1 MLSSL
6 SLGFLSY
13 SLRRF
18 TRSEETSDSYG
29 KMGAGRKSSLLQK
42 LVQNQTVIKV
52 LPTIPGHYDGR
63 KVDFATKENTYGAS
77 DKSVL
82 INNKKRFDKIEA
94 LPVDAKD
101 SANPLR
107 EKMAK
112 KLHTVQVLPVL
123 PKNFVLGQLKRK
135 ADSPDSNRESEKG
148 ALAGEQK
155 IHEKTEVSP
164 FKSTEKKTNPLTS
177 TVEKKPDTLG
187 IPLAATSSAS
197 VPKKTMLGVKQL
209 VGSRSKSDRSVVVD
223 SKERPQGSQSPPTQA
238 KSSLAIGEESGVLD
252 SNKIQKDENK
262 IDSEGEKS
270 LVETVRQRRLSLSH
284 SFHDMSSNSS
294 LSEGETVA
302 PHGKKKKRTKRRSSP
317 RLEGAFEPAEILRK
331 SESRES
337 IKERIKDRRRMSQG
351 LPELSKSSASSLE
364 EDGEGTFIDVGSSHD
379 EIKRDLIDSTK
390 KRRRTSQGL
399 PVSAQSSTSNSEG
412 EEVVK
417 SRDTHG
423 AETQELGGSHILI
436 EGVKNVL
443 KKIVTAVKLPG
454 MFISGQGTS
463 ATSRNSLSST
473 DIVHVKVEDAE
484 DVEIDS
490 ESEMEMGRES
500 DNESVSFHS
509 LGVGEDETD

>member
-18 TRSEETSDSYG
+18 TRSKETSDSYG
-29 KMGAGRKSSLLQK
+29 KTEARRQSSWLQK
-42 LVQNQTVIKV
+42 LAQNQPLIEV

-82 INNKKRFDKIEA
+82 INNKKRFDKIDA

-123 PKNFVLGQLKRK
+123 PKNFVLGHLKRK
-135 ADSPDSNRESEKG
+135 ADSPDSNTESEKG
-148 ALAGEQK
+148 AL
-155 IHEKTEVSP
+155 VS
-164 FKSTEKKTNPLTS
+164 TMD
-177 TVEKKPDTLG
+177 KKPDALG
-187 IPLAATSSAS
+187 VPLAATSSAS

-209 VGSRSKSDRSVVVD
+209 VGSRSKSDRSVLVD
-223 SKERPQGSQSPPTQA
+223 SKERPQGSQSPRTQA
-238 KSSLAIGEESGVLD
+238 RRSLAIGEESGGLD
-252 SNKIQKDENK
+252 SNKIQKDEYK

-302 PHGKKKKRTKRRSSP
+302 PHRKKKRTKRRSSP
-317 RLEGAFEPAEILRK
+317 NLEGTFEPAEILRK

-351 LPELSKSSASSLE
+351 LPELSKSSASSFE
-364 EDGEGTFIDVGSSHD
+364 EDGEGKFIEVGSSHD
-379 EIKRDLIDSTK
+379 EIKRDSIDSTK

-417 SRDTHG
+417 SGDTLG
-423 AETQELGGSHILI
+423 VETQEQGGSHILL
-436 EGVKNVL
+436 EGVKTVI
-443 KKIVTAVKLPG
+443 KKVVTAVKLPG
-454 MFISGQGTS
+454 MLISGQSTA
-463 ATSRNSLSST
+463 ATSRISLSST
-473 DIVHVKVEDAE
+473 ELVHVKVEDAE

-490 ESEMEMGRES
+490 ESEKERGRES
-500 DNESVSFHS
+500 DNDSASFHS
-509 LGVGEDETD
+509 LGVGDDETD

>member
-6 SLGFLSY
+6 SLRFLSY

-18 TRSEETSDSYG
+18 TRSKETSDSYG

-42 LVQNQTVIKV
+42 LAQNQPLIEVF
-52 LPTIPGHYDGR
+52 PTIPGHYDGR
-63 KVDFATKENTYGAS
+63 KVDFAAKENTYGAS

-107 EKMAK
+107 DKMAK

-148 ALAGEQK
+148 ALAGE
-155 IHEKTEVSP
+155 T
-164 FKSTEKKTNPLTS
+164 TEKKTSPLTS
-177 TVEKKPDTLG
+177 TMEKKPDALG
-187 IPLAATSSAS
+187 VPLAATSSAS

-238 KSSLAIGEESGVLD
+238 KSSSAIGEESGVLD
-252 SNKIQKDENK
+252 SNKIQKGEYK

-302 PHGKKKKRTKRRSSP
+302 PHRKKKKRTNRRSSP
-317 RLEGAFEPAEILRK
+317 SLEGTFEPAEVLHK
-331 SESRES
+331 SESKES

-364 EDGEGTFIDVGSSHD
+364 EDGEGIFM
-379 EIKRDLIDSTK
+379 
-390 KRRRTSQGL
+390 
-399 PVSAQSSTSNSEG
+399 AQSSKSNSEG

-417 SRDTHG
+417 SHDTLG
-423 AETQELGGSHILI
+423 VETQELGGSHILV
-436 EGVKNVL
+436 EGVKNVM

-454 MFISGQGTS
+454 MLIGGQSTTAS
-463 ATSRNSLSST
+463 SRHSLSST

-490 ESEMEMGRES
+490 ESEKEWGRES
-500 DNESVSFHS
+500 DNESASFHS
-509 LGVGEDETD
+509 LGVGENETD

>member
-6 SLGFLSY
+6 SLRFLSY

-18 TRSEETSDSYG
+18 TRSQETSDSYG
-29 KMGAGRKSSLLQK
+29 KMEAGRKSSWLQK
-42 LVQNQTVIKV
+42 LAQNQPVIEV

-82 INNKKRFDKIEA
+82 INNKKRFDKIDA

-123 PKNFVLGQLKRK
+123 PKNFVLGQLKRR

-164 FKSTEKKTNPLTS
+164 FKSTEKKTSPLTS

-238 KSSLAIGEESGVLD
+238 RRSLAIGEESGGLD

-284 SFHDMSSNSS
+284 SSHDMSSNSS

-317 RLEGAFEPAEILRK
+317 SLEGAFEPAEILRK
-331 SESRES
+331 SASRES

-364 EDGEGTFIDVGSSHD
+364 EDGEGTFNDVGSSHD

-390 KRRRTSQGL
+390 KRRRTSQDL

-412 EEVVK
+412 EVVK

-436 EGVKNVL
+436 DGVKNVL

-463 ATSRNSLSST
+463 ATSRNSVSST